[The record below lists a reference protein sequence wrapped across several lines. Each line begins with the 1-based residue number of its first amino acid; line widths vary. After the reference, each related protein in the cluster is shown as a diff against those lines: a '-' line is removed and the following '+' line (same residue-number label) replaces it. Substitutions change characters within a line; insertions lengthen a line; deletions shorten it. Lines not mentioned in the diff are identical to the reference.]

1 MESERSILV
10 IYTGGTIGMIQN
22 PKTGAL
28 QPFDFDQMYK
38 QMPILKNL
46 NYLIDFYSFSPLID
60 SSNMNP
66 EFWVKLAILIEEN
79 YERYDGFVVLHG
91 TDTMAYSASALSF
104 MLENLNKPVIFTGSQ
119 LPMGVIRTDG
129 RENFITSI
137 EIAAAMKDDLSVVPE
152 VAIYFEDQLLR
163 GNRTTKFNAENFDA
177 FFSGNYPVLANVGV
191 HIKYNYNNIRKSNFK
206 KLKVHKN
213 FDNNIGILKLF
224 PGINKATVKS
234 IVNTMGM
241 KAMLLETFGS
251 GNAPTD
257 KWFLDILEQA
267 IKNELII
274 LNVTQCKSGSVE
286 IGKYETSV
294 DLGRIGVIGG
304 NDITTESAIT
314 KLMYIFG
321 EGYSNNKIRQ
331 LLEKSLRGEMTI
343 Y

>member
-22 PKTGAL
+22 PETGAL

-286 IGKYETSV
+286 IGKYETSI

-314 KLMYIFG
+314 KLMYLFG

>member
-104 MLENLNKPVIFTGSQ
+104 MLENLNKAVIFTGSQ

>member
-1 MESERSILV
+1 
-10 IYTGGTIGMIQN
+10 MIQN

-46 NYLIDFYSFSPLID
+46 HYLIDFYSFSPLID

-66 EFWVKLAILIEEN
+66 EFWVKLATLIEEN

-213 FDNNIGILKLF
+213 LDNNIGILKLF

-241 KAMLLETFGS
+241 KAILLETFGS

-314 KLMYIFG
+314 KLMYLFG